1 MDRNSK
7 KINPAKQTNY
17 RKSKNRACFLLY
29 DFEMS
34 ISSLTQTHDSKNE
47 NRSNSW
53 V

>member
-29 DFEMS
+29 DIEMS
-34 ISSLTQTHDSKNE
+34 FLTNANT
-47 NRSNSW
+47 
-53 V
+53 